1 MYFGRKGATVCFQL
15 FCVFNVYVIQRLW
28 NLNGEKCFFF
38 SFSTKIPEEMVI
50 KFERNKNLKNCMD
63 FSFTFVECQGLRIIS
78 VGRSFL

>member
-1 MYFGRKGATVCFQL
+1 MKNA
-15 FCVFNVYVIQRLW
+15 
-28 NLNGEKCFFF
+28 FFF

-63 FSFTFVECQGLRIIS
+63 FSFTFVECQGLRIKS